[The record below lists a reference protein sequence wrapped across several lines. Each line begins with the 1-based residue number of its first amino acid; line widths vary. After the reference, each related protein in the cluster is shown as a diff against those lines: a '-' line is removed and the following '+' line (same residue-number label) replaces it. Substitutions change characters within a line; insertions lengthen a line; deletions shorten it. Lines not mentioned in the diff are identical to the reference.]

1 MSYCAQID
9 SESIV
14 TEVIVGDSAWATEN
28 LGGTWV
34 DVVEATDGYEYID
47 DTVDPPVIVVVPA
60 VPGTGYPGIGWEW
73 TGTVFRS
80 PQPGPDCVWDDET
93 NVWVCPEPEPL

>member
-1 MSYCAQID
+1 MNTYAAHLD
-9 SESIV
+9 ADNIV
-14 TEVIVGDSAWATEN
+14 TEVIVGTAEWATAN
-28 LGGTWV
+28 LGGAWV
-34 DVVEATDGYEYID
+34 DVTD
-47 DTVDPPVIVVVPA
+47 A
-60 VPGTGYPGIGWEW
+60 TGYPGIGWEW